1 MSALL
6 PKVAIDKGAT
16 SGAVEVIKRKDIRAL
31 FCARG
36 LIGKP
41 RRQTDFTPRRQ
52 QIKDTLL
59 SIARAASGRAVTES
73 TLTLMKSR
81 RRIAF
86 PEAGT
91 TPIRTR
97 LRQEFAIKKWG
108 VGIKLHS
115 SNREARMSALGQDID
130 DRSGD
135 VRFTPKADIGFGS
148 DYAFG
153 AAAPAAWRYSQQ
165 SFAPRLSDI

>member
-1 MSALL
+1 MPAV
-6 PKVAIDKGAT
+6 VARPAAT
-16 SGAVEVIKRKDIRAL
+16 SERFGE
-31 FCARG
+31 CAA
-36 LIGKP
+36 
-41 RRQTDFTPRRQ
+41 TPN
-52 QIKDTLL
+52 K
-59 SIARAASGRAVTES
+59 IASPFGRLMTIEADHQGTPAASAAAV
-73 TLTLMKSR
+73 
-81 RRIAF
+81 
-86 PEAGT
+86 
-91 TPIRTR
+91 TR